1 MKKNFLLLLLL
12 TLLPLAGWSADYYR
26 VSVTNW
32 TPSSSSTNFTGGGM
46 ALPTPTLQYRNSGSG
61 PYQTLPAST
70 YTVTWKYNGSQVVN
84 VADHAG
90 TYTATITPTSSSDS
104 FYSNGGTTPFS
115 VSYTYTIN
123 KVANTVSAPVFADG
137 NTWEY
142 GQTPHA
148 PTATVLDGTP
158 EFQIS
163 ANGTSGWQSY
173 SNLTVSS
180 MPNTWYVRAHV
191 PATVDYNETYSAN
204 TQIEITKATV
214 TVIPGNETAE
224 WRNPWG
230 GMAMGDIL
238 NATVSSTLTDWSEA
252 KSYLQW
258 SQVEP
263 VGDAEQ
269 GYAYTLE
276 SNGTSSD
283 KFNFVV
289 SGNGT
294 VNIIKNTTGALKNV
308 PTAGPDLVYD
318 GTDQTL
324 DPGTTI
330 IFTDGQDNEA
340 GTIEYS
346 VDGGSTWTTTIP
358 TGKDH
363 GTYTIDVR
371 GTGDQNHEDAVPAS
385 YTVYIDKA
393 TTPLPVITAV
403 GGPFTYDAPDFDE
416 DAFTVTKESDGA
428 LSYTYEFKAPGA
440 STFAP
445 ATGFDGSAGTWK
457 VYAHQAEGT
466 NWYAMDDITGF
477 EFEVAKAENEFTTD
491 PEEVAD
497 WQYDAATHDLLSELG
512 AVNGGATIHYHIIYT
527 PFVGSGNYELDTD
540 VMPTGKD
547 AGTYQISYYAEECDN
562 YLAIAETDLAVVTV
576 SKADVTAS
584 GVAAKENVVYNGNP
598 QSILK
603 HGADAKTSYGYDLL
617 TSEYSVSYEG
627 GDPSPVSAYGDVK
640 QTHAG
645 EYTITYMVTPKDKNN
660 INASAPVTVT
670 AEILKAKLDI
680 AAQKVEVDW
689 TGTPVVLADEHY
701 AKGDP
706 TDFVAGEDEDEQYAI
721 VNTLVQLKS
730 IEGATTEKPIP
741 TDAGNYEFELE
752 PVTTDPTPCDYV
764 INDFVPVSSLIIN
777 KIDPTPATVTV
788 PDLTYNG
795 GDQALLEVT
804 GEVKIG
810 ETLYFVGE
818 DAPAIPASLDNI
830 GIEWTRDIPAK
841 TDADTYKVWYMT
853 KGDKNHNDIAPAY
866 KEVTIKPKA
875 LDDKFFTLGP
885 DNLVYNGA
893 DQKASVIV
901 TAEDLQ
907 GTENIIT
914 TEDFEETKVEY
925 KGAEVEK
932 LINAGEY
939 TFTFTGKKNY
949 TGTAQATITIAQK
962 ELAADMF
969 VFTDDVEYNGEFQK
983 PTITTKD
990 GEPIAAT
997 DYTFAVTYG
1006 DPATAIDYDKMVDA
1020 DTYTFT
1026 FTATADGNYKDPAD
1040 PVTVD
1045 WKITQK
1051 ALDKSFF
1058 VLNEEGPVTFD
1069 GTDQIPG
1076 FELLATEPITTADF
1090 TFTTTNSDDEE
1101 VTVMVNADTYTYTFT
1116 AAADGNYSGEV
1127 EIPFVIEQATA
1138 TIVKPTEI
1146 HLTYNNTDQALVT
1159 EGTTDAVAGTE
1170 PEDFAGLVE
1179 YQIVQ
1184 DGETLVD
1191 WTDDYAAIVGHN
1203 AGVYTVNYRI
1213 TASDVNYTNPLV
1225 EGSIDVTILKAEIN
1239 YVLGNVTK
1247 DWDGETFDN
1256 DQINSLFTLHTG
1268 ELFGEDKY
1276 DRPFDFVVPQ
1286 DFKDAGE
1293 YTFTVSQKDVVFKE
1307 GYPVNYDVKVTGEA
1321 KLVINKVDIE
1331 TTDFVAPEAATGL
1344 VYING
1349 TAQDLIAEGYE
1360 VTTEYQFDGAEEAT
1374 PIGTIVFATAED
1386 GEYSET
1392 VPQGTDAGD
1401 YEIWWKVVG
1410 DKNHNDTEAQKIENT
1425 IAANATG
1432 FALAFE
1438 DDEWTYDGV
1447 EFYPEDVN
1455 AYDGEGED
1463 AIATKKG
1470 TDYDFALT
1478 KDGEAFEGNLK
1489 DAGTYV
1495 FTYTGK
1501 GNYEGSSAEAT
1512 IVITP
1517 KNIADAD
1524 VTVALSAETAE
1535 FNNEDQKPT
1544 YTLTYAPAEKPA
1556 LTLAEGEDK
1565 DFTVD
1570 AEAEM
1575 IAGGEYTFTFTGKGN
1590 YTGTK
1595 TATFNITK
1603 RVVIAQ
1609 AEDVEKVYNSLFGLE
1624 LPGDKEVEVPITWGN
1639 LVPGDTNVPTLGEG
1653 AITVEP
1659 YKNAVGKYTIIVDG
1673 SKFESANYEVKKGQ
1687 REAFLTITPA
1697 PLTVKWDNQEAYKVY
1712 GTADPDLH
1720 NHVVLEGAQ
1729 GGDGEGLAAYTQI
1742 TRAEGENVDK
1752 YDVTLAAGT
1761 SDAAQKLFANY
1772 DVTFVPAAKAFEI
1785 KKAELTVSLTP
1796 QKVAYTGVKAVL
1808 DELTAEDLLVNGLV
1822 VNPALGINDYKDVV
1836 TTMPEIIVPDDAI
1849 NVGSY
1854 ELKFK
1859 EGTGDAANYKFNFL
1873 NATLDIEAFD
1883 ISKAVVTI
1891 PEQQVRVGDVAE
1903 DVIKADGFTVELEGF
1918 TDVNAA
1924 EFQVVAADRFV
1935 DADGKIK
1942 NGDNPEKGLVL
1953 VPVDATAQ
1961 KNYTGWENDAFTG
1974 NLIIVG
1980 AASLLLDDSQ
1990 DIATTAQNGVDVTF
2004 TSRKINQDTWNVV
2017 CLPFDATIKEI
2028 SEAFGY
2034 AAVDLLK
2041 RDSSDGSMHFII
2053 TSSGTVPAGEPFIV
2067 KPTSDEELNAKSNFN
2082 QITFYGVNVKAYTGN
2097 PEPVKDSAGN
2107 KFCGTFKAQT
2117 TIKGENFWYMSKG
2130 MWKHSVE
2137 KPVNIAAYRAY
2148 LETATAD
2155 ARIFIEEPD
2164 GSITAI
2170 DAIDFAKAETGE
2182 GWYTINGMKLD
2193 AAPTQKGT
2201 YIKDGK
2207 KVFVK

>member
-12 TLLPLAGWSADYYR
+12 TLLPFAGWAATVNNVHSSLNPSAAG
-26 VSVTNW
+26 TFN
-32 TPSSSSTNFTGGGM
+32 GGDQ
-46 ALPTPTLQYRNSGSG
+46 ALPAVQVTSSGYNVNTS
-61 PYQTLPAST
+61 Y
-70 YTVTWKYNGSQVVN
+70 YTVVWKYNGSTVT
-84 VADHAG
+84 VAHNAG
-90 TYTATITPTSSSDS
+90 TYTATITPTSGNTLNYSYG
-104 FYSNGGTTPFS
+104 YSNTLTW
-115 VSYTYTIN
+115 TMN
-123 KVANTVSAPVFADG
+123 RANNTVSAPSFPDG
-137 NTWEY
+137 NSWEY
-142 GQTPHA
+142 LQSPND
-148 PTATVLDGTP
+148 PSSTALDGTVTYEWYNP
-158 EFQIS
+158 
-163 ANGTSGWQSY
+163 ATSSWQSW
-173 SNLTVSS
+173 
-180 MPNTWYVRAHV
+180 PV
-191 PATVDYNETYSAN
+191 PASQKPGTYSIRALVAQTLN
-204 TQIEITKATV
+204 YNAAQSSQSTFVVTKAKVYV
-214 TVIPGNETAE
+214 TPNNETAE
-224 WRNPWG
+224 WQNPWN
-230 GMAMGDIL
+230 GMSMDDITP
-238 NATVSSTLTDWSEA
+238 TVTGAQDWSAA
-252 KSYLQW
+252 KSYLEW
-258 SQVEP
+258 NQVKP

-269 GYAYTLE
+269 AYEYTLQP
-276 SNGTSSD
+276 NAAGTA
-283 KFNFVV
+283 NEYYEYVV
-289 SGNGT
+289 AASAN
-294 VNIIKNTTGALKNV
+294 VNIVKNTTGALSAGVDGADLTYNGKNQTLVPGAV
-308 PTAGPDLVYD
+308 PTFEDSD
-318 GTDQTL
+318 G
-324 DPGTTI
+324 
-330 IFTDGQDNEA
+330 NVA

-346 VDGGSTWTTTIP
+346 LNGTDWSTEYP
-358 TGKDH
+358 EAKDAQV
-363 GTYTIDVR
+363 YTVQFR
-371 GTGDQNHEDAVPAS
+371 GIGDQNHEDETVGGSYDVEILPYEITAADFNAPTGLTVTYNDDFQVIAEAATWKDGDLKAELEAGAEFLYPTTADLPEGKDANLYDIQYTINVTDPNFVWNGGDITLTDEAEIEPADLTPVAAADANDIVEGLK
-385 YTVYIDKA
+385 YKA
-393 TTPLPVITAV
+393 ADQKLLKGEFPLPEFKNIGRDGTFHYYVDGTYVSDDWNNVV
-403 GGPFTYDAPDFDE
+403 GQDADE
-416 DAFTVTKESDGA
+416 DADAYEITYTFTPS
-428 LSYTYEFKAPGA
+428 
-440 STFAP
+440 STNFNP
-445 ATGFDGSAGTWK
+445 
-457 VYAHQAEGT
+457 
-466 NWYAMDDITGF
+466 ITDQQPVGNANI
-477 EFEVAKAENEFTTD
+477 AKA
-491 PEEVAD
+491 
-497 WQYDAATHDLLSELG
+497 DL
-512 AVNGGATIHYHIIYT
+512 
-527 PFVGSGNYELDTD
+527 
-540 VMPTGKD
+540 
-547 AGTYQISYYAEECDN
+547 
-562 YLAIAETDLAVVTV
+562 TV
-576 SKADVTAS
+576 S
-584 GVAAKENVVYNGNP
+584 GVAAKENVVYNGSA

-603 HGADAKTSYGYDLL
+603 HGADVKTSYGADLAAA
-617 TSEYSVSYEG
+617 EYSVSYEG
-627 GDPSPVSAYGDVK
+627 GETSPVNAYANVK

-645 EYTITYMVTPKDKNN
+645 EYDITCQVTPIDTKNFN
-660 INASAPVTVT
+660 TPAVFGPV
-670 AEILKAKLDI
+670 KAKIEKAPLDI
-680 AAQKVEVDW
+680 AAQPIEVDW
-689 TGTPVVLADEHY
+689 TGTAIDLEAAHY

-706 TDFVAGEDEDEQYAI
+706 TDFVASESEDEQYAI
-721 VNTLVQLKS
+721 VNTLVKLAW
-730 IEGATTEKPIP
+730 IVEAGNTTIP
-741 TDAGNYEFELE
+741 TDAGYYKFELAKAD
-752 PVTTDPTPCDYV
+752 PDPTPCDYV
-764 INDFVPVSSLIIN
+764 INTFSPEGSLQIN

-795 GDQALLEVT
+795 VDQALLEVT

-818 DAPAIPASLDNI
+818 DAPAVPASLDNI
-830 GIEWTRDIPAK
+830 GIEWSRDIPEA

-853 KGDKNHNDIAPAY
+853 KGDKNHKDIAPAY

-875 LDDKFFTLGP
+875 LEDAFFTLTP
-885 DNLVYNGA
+885 TDLVYNGA

-932 LINAGEY
+932 LINAGDY

-962 ELAADMF
+962 ELADAMF
-969 VFTDDVEYNGEFQK
+969 TLSEGVIYNGEAQK
-983 PTITTKD
+983 PTITAVDGDPNALAETDFTVEVKD
-990 GEPIAAT
+990 GEGNLA
-997 DYTFAVTYG
+997 D
-1006 DPATAIDYDKMVDA
+1006 IDNLVDA
-1020 DTYTFT
+1020 DTYTFN
-1026 FTATADGNYKDPAD
+1026 FIATADGNYQGAGSAQW
-1040 PVTVD
+1040 T
-1045 WKITQK
+1045 IAQK
-1051 ALDKSFF
+1051 ALTTDMF

-1076 FELLATEPITTADF
+1076 FELLSTEPITTADF
-1090 TFTTTNSDDEE
+1090 TYATTNSDDEA

-1116 AAADGNYSGEV
+1116 ATADGNYSGEV
-1127 EIPFVIEQATA
+1127 EIPFVIEQAEA
-1138 TIVKPTEI
+1138 TIVEPTEI

-1159 EGTTDAVAGTE
+1159 EGSTDAVAGTE

-1213 TASDVNYTNPLV
+1213 TASDVNYSNALV

-1321 KLVINKVDIE
+1321 KLVINKVDIVAA
-1331 TTDFVAPEAATGL
+1331 DFVAPEAAPGL

-1463 AIATKKG
+1463 AIATEAG
-1470 TDYDFALT
+1470 TDYTFALT
-1478 KDGEAFEGNLK
+1478 KDGEAFEGKLK

-1501 GNYEGSSAEAT
+1501 GNYEGSSAQAT
-1512 IVITP
+1512 IVIEP

-1570 AEAEM
+1570 AEAKM

-1720 NHVVLEGAQ
+1720 NHVALEGAQ

-1742 TRAEGENVDK
+1742 TRAEGENVGK

-1761 SDAAQKLFANY
+1761 SDAAKKLFANY
-1772 DVTFVPAAKAFEI
+1772 DVTFVPAANAFEI

-1796 QKVAYTGVKAVL
+1796 QTVTYTGKKAEL
-1808 DELTAEDLLVNGLV
+1808 DELTAEDLLVNGLI

-1883 ISKAVVTI
+1883 ISKAKVTI

-1903 DVIKADGFTVELEGF
+1903 DVIDADGFTVELEGF

-1990 DIATTAQNGVDVTF
+1990 DIATTAQDGVDVTF

-2097 PEPVKDSAGN
+2097 PEPVMDSAGN

-2130 MWKHSVE
+2130 MWKHSIE
-2137 KPVNIAAYRAY
+2137 KPATIAAYRAY

-2207 KVFVK
+2207 KVLVK